1 MSEFEVKE
9 KTYNLPNEHR
19 QVLNVIRNTSNKYIT
34 KTKLLNQLGYDRI
47 TCCSS
52 PHKPYQMDH
61 YIT

>member
-34 KTKLLNQLGYDRI
+34 KTKLLINWDMNIIQAMNDGYEE
-47 TCCSS
+47 
-52 PHKPYQMDH
+52 
-61 YIT
+61 